1 MCPLFLICG
10 TIPGAFYYALLRH
23 NSAQVLRREPGRTHE
38 EKLKEI
44 NRAFSPFPLRLTLIT
59 QADGLGWDS
68 VAPLALG
75 FAGTVEAFSA

>member
-1 MCPLFLICG
+1 
-10 TIPGAFYYALLRH
+10 
-23 NSAQVLRREPGRTHE
+23 
-38 EKLKEI
+38 LKEI

-75 FAGTVEAFSA
+75 FAGTFEAFSA